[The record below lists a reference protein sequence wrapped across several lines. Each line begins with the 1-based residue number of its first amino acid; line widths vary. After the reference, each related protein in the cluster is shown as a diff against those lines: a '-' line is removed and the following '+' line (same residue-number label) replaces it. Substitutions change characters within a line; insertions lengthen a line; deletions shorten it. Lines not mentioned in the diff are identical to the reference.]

1 MERVNVVLLRRVAK
15 FGQIGDI
22 VPVRPGFAR
31 NYLLPQKIALRA
43 TKENIK
49 YFEDKKLQI
58 EAENAKTCAEAH
70 KIAEEMNGCAIAII
84 RQASEHGVLYGSV
97 SGRDIAAAI
106 KAKGFVVAA
115 NQVNLNMPIKTLG
128 MHDISIDLHPEVSV
142 IIKLNV
148 AKSEEEAQQQ
158 ISEITKLPTNTL
170 INENDSN

>member
-1 MERVNVVLLRRVAK
+1 MERINVVLLRRVAK
-15 FGQIGDI
+15 LGQIGDI

-49 YFEDKKLQI
+49 SFEDRKAQI
-58 EAENAKTCAEAH
+58 EAENAETRAKAQ
-70 KIAEEMNGCAIAII
+70 KIAEEMKGCAIAII

-115 NQVNLNMPIKTLG
+115 NQINLKTSIKTLG

-142 IIKLNV
+142 VIKLGV

-158 ISEITKLPTNTL
+158 IFEITKETPTVL
-170 INENDSN
+170 